1 MSRKIE
7 FTIEFRDNAT
17 GAMKRMGLSVRDA
30 EDAIRQLR
38 GSIDGLDSGLV
49 NAGQIATVFESATSV
64 ISQLNDTISNLAAGY
79 NDYIVAETR
88 LAQVMRN
95 TMDASDAEIQS
106 IVELCTAQQQL
117 GVVED
122 DVTMAGAQEL
132 ATYLGL
138 KSSLEVLIPV
148 LNDMLA
154 QQYGVNASQEAAISI
169 GSMLGKVMEGQTS
182 ALSRYGYFFDE
193 AQEKILKFGS
203 EEERAA
209 VLADVVTNSVGGMNE
224 ALAATDA
231 GKQKQIQM
239 ALDGVSDSLGRIGQ
253 GIMPF
258 LKIASSA
265 GIAVMGVMQ
274 LRQAFTA
281 ITAAI
286 RGSAAASAL
295 AAIHDKVL
303 TAARTMLTA
312 ATGSATV
319 GTVAL
324 TVAVTALY
332 AALTFGLSAII
343 TGLVALFSSMGN
355 TAEGSAKQ
363 LQSLKD
369 AEDAF
374 SQASG
379 DARGELSMHTAQL
392 KQLID
397 TNGDTRQAVA
407 DLNAEYG
414 DIFGTYSTA
423 AQWYDVLVSKSEL
436 YCQQIGYEAQA
447 KVLAQRKAEA
457 ELQKISTQADM
468 DAMFYGTDG
477 TRMDVKAYNRMAKEV
492 AALDYEIAV
501 LGNNFDR
508 CTKKMAEASIA
519 LSSGQG
525 AFNAATAS
533 YSELGREI
541 ELIDNQLKNLA
552 PSETAEIARLKA
564 LRNAY
569 KGTQDAL
576 GARLGITDNNS
587 SNDSPSNKGKEL
599 IEDAQ
604 TYKEIGNNISYY
616 KEQLD
621 QLGPAELDEATRIG
635 LIIQSLEQQQEQL
648 RLSQR
653 AAAST
658 YVDENSSLDE
668 ISEALSIQQALRG
681 SATREN
687 IANIDAEI
695 ERLNALKKAIEESS
709 IAPPGNISKLNTISQ
724 LNDAISY
731 YNKSMD
737 SATVNEIGGIKST
750 IDALQAK
757 KDAMIQIASLPQIQ
771 QDTES
776 LAGLSGQSL
785 SMQLQLIGAEEIEA
799 KIRSLQNL
807 VDNTQNPLGDEQRKE
822 VEGLLRS
829 WQNYEAILS
838 DFSKRGDAI
847 TGTLGNLGAM
857 MSSLSG
863 VVGEGAAGWLTYG
876 SNLLNAV
883 AQALPAIAQVIGGNI
898 AQAFAGAAAQSQ
910 TVPFPFNL
918 VALAASMAAVTA
930 AVASIPKFADGG
942 IAYGPTLGIFG
953 EYAGAS
959 SNPEVV
965 APLSRLKGLIADTQ
979 STVGGEVVFR
989 ISGREL
995 VGILNKRNNMIRRTR

>member
-106 IVELCTAQQQL
+106 IVELCAAQQQL

-203 EEERAA
+203 EEEKAA

-231 GKQKQIQM
+231 GKQKQVQM

-265 GIAVMGVMQ
+265 GIAVMGAMQ

-295 AAIHDKVL
+295 AALHDKVL

-343 TGLVALFSSMGN
+343 TALVALFSSMGS
-355 TAEGSAKQ
+355 TAETSAKQ
-363 LQSLKD
+363 LQSLQD

-457 ELQKISTQADM
+457 ELQKISTQAEM

-477 TRMDVKAYNRMAKEV
+477 KRMDVKAYNRMAKEV
-492 AALDYEIAV
+492 AALDYEITV

-508 CTKKMAEASIA
+508 CTEKMAEASIA

-525 AFNAATAS
+525 VFNAATAS

-576 GARLGITDNNS
+576 GSKLGITDS
-587 SNDSPSNKGKEL
+587 SKESSSDKGKEL
-599 IEDAQ
+599 IEDAK

-621 QLGPAELDEATRIG
+621 LLGPAELGEAARIG

-687 IANIDAEI
+687 IANIDTEI

-750 IDALQAK
+750 IDALQTK
-757 KDAMIQIASLPQIQ
+757 KDAMMQIASLPQIQ

-785 SMQLQLIGAEEIEA
+785 AMQLQLIGAEEIEA
-799 KIRSLQNL
+799 KIRSLQDLLN
-807 VDNTQNPLGDEQRKE
+807 NTQNPLGDEQRKE

-829 WQNYEAILS
+829 WQNYETILS

-979 STVGGEVVFR
+979 STIGGEVVFR

>member
-106 IVELCTAQQQL
+106 IVELCAAQQQL

-203 EEERAA
+203 EEEKAA

-231 GKQKQIQM
+231 GKQKQVQM

-265 GIAVMGVMQ
+265 GIAVMGAMQ

-295 AAIHDKVL
+295 AALHDKVL

-343 TGLVALFSSMGN
+343 TALVALFSSMGS
-355 TAEGSAKQ
+355 TAKTSAKQ
-363 LQSLKD
+363 LQSLQD

-457 ELQKISTQADM
+457 ELQKISTQAEM

-477 TRMDVKAYNRMAKEV
+477 KRMDVKAYNRMAKEV
-492 AALDYEIAV
+492 AALDYEITV

-508 CTKKMAEASIA
+508 CTEKMAEASIA

-525 AFNAATAS
+525 VFNAATAS

-576 GARLGITDNNS
+576 GSKLGITDS
-587 SNDSPSNKGKEL
+587 SKESSSDKGKEL
-599 IEDAQ
+599 IEDAK

-621 QLGPAELDEATRIG
+621 LLGPAELGEAARIG

-687 IANIDAEI
+687 IANIDTEI

-750 IDALQAK
+750 IDALQTK
-757 KDAMIQIASLPQIQ
+757 KDAMMQIASLPQIQ

-785 SMQLQLIGAEEIEA
+785 AMQLQLIGAEEIEA
-799 KIRSLQNL
+799 KIRSLQDLLN
-807 VDNTQNPLGDEQRKE
+807 NTQNPLGDEQRKE

-829 WQNYEAILS
+829 WQNYETILS

-979 STVGGEVVFR
+979 STIGGEVVFR

>member
-106 IVELCTAQQQL
+106 IVELCAAQQQL

-203 EEERAA
+203 EEEKAA

-231 GKQKQIQM
+231 GKQKQVQM

-265 GIAVMGVMQ
+265 SIAVMGVMQ

-295 AAIHDKVL
+295 AALHDKVL

-343 TGLVALFSSMGN
+343 TALVALFSLMGS

-379 DARGELSMHTAQL
+379 DARGELSLHTAQL

-457 ELQKISTQADM
+457 ELQKISTQAEM

-477 TRMDVKAYNRMAKEV
+477 KRMDVKAYNRMAKEV
-492 AALDYEIAV
+492 AALDYEITV

-508 CTKKMAEASIA
+508 CTEKMAEASIA

-525 AFNAATAS
+525 VFNAATAS

-576 GARLGITDNNS
+576 GSKLGITDS
-587 SNDSPSNKGKEL
+587 SKESSSDKGKEL
-599 IEDAQ
+599 IEDAK

-621 QLGPAELDEATRIG
+621 LLGPAELGEAARIG

-687 IANIDAEI
+687 IANIDTEI

-750 IDALQAK
+750 IDALQTK
-757 KDAMIQIASLPQIQ
+757 KDAMMQIASLPQIQ

-785 SMQLQLIGAEEIEA
+785 AMQLQLIGAEEIEA
-799 KIRSLQNL
+799 KIRSLQDLLN
-807 VDNTQNPLGDEQRKE
+807 NTQNPLGDEQRKE

-829 WQNYEAILS
+829 WQNYETILS

-883 AQALPAIAQVIGGNI
+883 AQTLPAIAQVIGGNI

-979 STVGGEVVFR
+979 STIGGEVVFR